1 VFIQKGDHRMAKTPV
16 IGITA
21 GLITEEQDYGTVT
34 RHRVS
39 ADYTR
44 AVRAAG
50 GLPIILPPQ
59 DGTIDTIL
67 DLVDGLIFSGGADID
82 PSLYGDD
89 EIHPATYDISAE
101 RDRFEI
107 DLMNGAVERDLPV
120 LCICRGIQV
129 LNVALGGSL
138 VQHIDDQ
145 VESPLTHRQQE
156 ASIAANSPS
165 QQVTLIEG
173 SLTAQIFDA
182 ETIPVNSFHHQSI
195 ATPAERLQVEGVT
208 SDGVVE
214 AVSLPGCR
222 FVLGVQWHPE
232 MLFEAVPEQLK
243 PFEALVSAAKISA
256 AEPVGV

>member
-1 VFIQKGDHRMAKTPV
+1 MAKIPV

-21 GLITEEQDYGTVT
+21 GIMTEEQDYGTVT

-39 ADYTR
+39 ADYSE
-44 AVRAAG
+44 AVLAAG

-59 DGTIDTIL
+59 HGTIDSIL
-67 DLVDGLIFSGGADID
+67 QMVDGLIFSGGADID
-82 PSLYGDD
+82 PALYGDTD
-89 EIHPATYDISAE
+89 VHPATYDISAE

-107 DLMNGAVERDLPV
+107 DLINGAIEHDVPV

-145 VESPLTHRQQE
+145 IAAPLSHRQQE
-156 ASIAANSPS
+156 VTIAANEPS
-165 QQVTLIEG
+165 QQVALVDG
-173 SLTAQIFDA
+173 SLTAQVFDSPS
-182 ETIPVNSFHHQSI
+182 ISVNSFHHQSI
-195 ATPAERLQVEGVT
+195 AVPADRVQVEGVT

-214 AVSLPGCR
+214 AVSVPSCG

-232 MLFEAVPEQLK
+232 MLFKAVPDQLK
-243 PFEALVSAAKISA
+243 PFEALVAAARAEIP
-256 AEPVGV
+256 EPVGV

>member
-1 VFIQKGDHRMAKTPV
+1 MARTPV

-39 ADYTR
+39 ADYSD
-44 AVRAAG
+44 AVLAAG

-59 DGTIDTIL
+59 DGATSAIL

-82 PSLYGDD
+82 PALYGDKD
-89 EIHPATYDISAE
+89 VHPATYDISAE
-101 RDRFEI
+101 RDRFEL
-107 DLMNGAVERDLPV
+107 DLINGAIDRDLPV

-145 VESPLTHRQQE
+145 VEQPLTHRQQE
-156 ASIAANSPS
+156 ATIPANKPS
-165 QQVTLIEG
+165 QQVHLVEG
-173 SLTAQIFDA
+173 SLTAEVYDSRS
-182 ETIPVNSFHHQSI
+182 IPVNSFHHQSI
-195 ATPAERLQVEGVT
+195 ATPADRVQVEGVT

-214 AVSLPGCR
+214 AVSVPGCR

-232 MLFEAVPEQLK
+232 MLFKAVPDQRK
-243 PFEALVSAAKISA
+243 PFEALVAAARAGIP
-256 AEPVGV
+256 EPVGV